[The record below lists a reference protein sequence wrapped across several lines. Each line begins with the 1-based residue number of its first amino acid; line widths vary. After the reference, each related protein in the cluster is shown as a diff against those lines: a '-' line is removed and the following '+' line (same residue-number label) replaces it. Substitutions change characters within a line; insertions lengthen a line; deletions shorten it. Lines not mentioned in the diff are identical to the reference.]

1 MKSLFE
7 NFVNCVVFVIM
18 IFTIAAFSTTEMQV
32 MTACHIHTS
41 IVNQY
46 QSSYHTLNIA
56 AVNAKLHETFPKW
69 EVTVTPVD
77 ATLDRETAIVTLK
90 YDVVMPVFGIEREG
104 QIDGY
109 AS

>member
-7 NFVNCVVFVIM
+7 NFVNCVVFVVM
-18 IFTIAAFSTTEMQV
+18 IFTVAAFSTTEMQV
-32 MTACHIHTS
+32 MTARHIHTS

-46 QSSYHTLNIA
+46 QSSYHTLNID
-56 AVNAKLHETFPKW
+56 AVNEKLHKSYPNW

-77 ATLDRETAIVTLK
+77 STLDRETALVTLK
-90 YDVVMPVFGIEREG
+90 YDVVMPVFGLERTG

-109 AS
+109 AA